1 MEAKS
6 NALREVA
13 RLDTNSRLIKRI
25 YVNVARQIMIFPQRF
40 LMTWVIPLLDPELK
54 KYSL

>member
-13 RLDTNSRLIKRI
+13 RLDANSRLIKRI
-25 YVNVARQIMIFPQRF
+25 DVNVARQIMIFPQRF
-40 LMTWVIPLLDPELK
+40 LMTWGIPLLDPELK